1 MAPRK
6 TTTTKHSKT
15 QHSNS
20 QAQAP
25 KTEPLTSVPQ
35 SKTAAAAQVGMT
47 LATNDQWSRAYW
59 DENDL
64 HFEERELFG

>member
-1 MAPRK
+1 LQEKEKMMAPQK
-6 TTTTKHSKT
+6 TTTPKH
-15 QHSNS
+15 
-20 QAQAP
+20 P